1 MAITG
6 CVSFTKVPPGGKSC
20 WKVNGTRFF
29 LHLFC
34 GKSPGAKGSKKID
47 SFFPDEMFETEIVF
61 HFFKAIFV

>member
-6 CVSFTKVPPGGKSC
+6 CVSFTEVPPRRKILLKSK
-20 WKVNGTRFF
+20 WSTSF
-29 LHLFC
+29 LDLFS
-34 GKSPGAKGSKKID
+34 GNSPGAKGSKKID